1 MRWKQEKKSG
11 KEKEIWREGDSCLS
25 GSWRLWSFDATW
37 IKRRYKPSPDS
48 ILPYR
53 FPFPTPIP
61 RSLFPSVI
69 YGKMT
74 NFPLEFLRSR
84 LVRRLASRDNS
95 PSPQRHR
102 RRHCKTRTKY
112 TDSIHDDPAPT
123 FSYSGQC
130 GPLRRIRQ
138 HLVPLDMPF
147 VPIRAGGAWGE
158 PDAAWCPFY
167 LFPWGDWKAFCLP
180 PLRQS
185 PTFVIRLWHVLQ
197 MAPTLFM

>member
-1 MRWKQEKKSG
+1 
-11 KEKEIWREGDSCLS
+11 
-25 GSWRLWSFDATW
+25 
-37 IKRRYKPSPDS
+37 
-48 ILPYR
+48 
-53 FPFPTPIP
+53 
-61 RSLFPSVI
+61 
-69 YGKMT
+69 MT

-84 LVRRLASRDNS
+84 LARRLASRDNS

-147 VPIRAGGAWGE
+147 VPVPCGRSLGRTRPSLVSLLIVSLGGLEGVLFATV
-158 PDAAWCPFY
+158 AAVADVCNPTVTCPANGTDIIYVDF
-167 LFPWGDWKAFCLP
+167 
-180 PLRQS
+180 
-185 PTFVIRLWHVLQ
+185 
-197 MAPTLFM
+197 